1 MKIPIRQ
8 QIRILKIYHFVY
20 LYGLLYKIN
29 MKTNFIWLF
38 SVFYLMTSCSQ
49 DKHQTIL
56 KGDISNLPD
65 GTLYVYENSP
75 DNRIDSVNV
84 KNGKFNLTH
93 QWKSDKEPSYL
104 GIDHIDKNGTLRAFN
119 FPTRSKYKG
128 SGWNSPFFLSDSV
141 IIINGKIT
149 DFTPK
154 DLKLSEEYKFVIA
167 PQIIAGKQTEAL
179 YNTDNDLFETIAPEK
194 INMIKEKI
202 KQYPYSYHLLYKI
215 QENKNSF
222 SAEELKELLQLF
234 NGNIKQ
240 SNTFK
245 KLSAHNEKMFSGNKT
260 ALPLLENADGK
271 KITILDPGYDKH
283 IIVFWASW
291 CGPCRQEIP
300 MLKKLHAKKGTAVEF
315 VSVSIDSDKA
325 AWKKALKDEQMIW
338 KQLIANDKDPA
349 YENLQ
354 IQFKLNGAIPYT
366 VLVDNNL
373 KIVASSVGLSSE
385 NDLYM
390 LIEK

>member
-1 MKIPIRQ
+1 
-8 QIRILKIYHFVY
+8 
-20 LYGLLYKIN
+20 

-38 SVFYLMTSCSQ
+38 FIVFLLTSCSQ

-56 KGDISNLPD
+56 KGDIPNLPD

-75 DNRIDSVNV
+75 DNIIDSVNV
-84 KNGKFNLTH
+84 KDGKFNLTH

-104 GIDHIDKNGTLRAFN
+104 GIDHTDKNGTKRLID
-119 FPTRSKYKG
+119 FPTHAQYRKAK
-128 SGWNSPFFLSDSV
+128 WNTSLFLSDS
-141 IIINGKIT
+141 IISISGNLIEE
-149 DFTPK
+149 DLK
-154 DLKLSEEYKFVIA
+154 DLKLPTKIKLVTI
-167 PQIIAGKQTEAL
+167 PKIIAGKQNQAY
-179 YNTDNDLFETIAPEK
+179 YNIDGDLFERIDNKTIQT
-194 INMIKEKI
+194 IKEKI

-234 NGNIKQ
+234 NGNIRQ
-240 SNTFK
+240 SGTFK
-245 KLSAHNEKMFSGNKT
+245 KLSVHNEKMFSGKKT
-260 ALPLLENADGK
+260 VLPLLENAEGK
-271 KITILDPGYDKH
+271 RITILDPGYDKH
-283 IIVFWASW
+283 LIVFWASW

-300 MLKKLHAKKGTAVEF
+300 MLKKLHAKKGTSVEF
-315 VSVSIDSDKA
+315 VSISIDSDKN
-325 AWKKALKDEQMIW
+325 AWIKALQTEKMDW
-338 KQLIANDKDPA
+338 KQVFINEKDPA

-373 KIVASSVGLSSE
+373 KILASSVGLSSE
-385 NDLYM
+385 KDLYM